1 MCTVFWAGATTVC
14 FSPQINADCA
24 DFGFAMCIYCRCR
37 SLCCMIAADFQDR
50 RRSGFSQIG
59 LTRCLY
65 VLGVLGWLTRPL
77 FVFLPQICADYADY
91 YMQRLGV
98 SLTLVALHDCR
109 RFSGPQAVWIYAD
122 WANALFVCALV
133 CSRAVINGEIIC
145 GNRVSVRQCERA
157 VIVNPVYLINLRES
171 A

>member
-1 MCTVFWAGATTVC
+1 
-14 FSPQINADCA
+14 
-24 DFGFAMCIYCRCR
+24 
-37 SLCCMIAADFQDR
+37 MIAADFQDR

-122 WANALFVCALV
+122 WADAVNAAGFFTTNEHEWAQMAGAVNVDSYAGV
-133 CSRAVINGEIIC
+133 QSRYTNE
-145 GNRVSVRQCERA
+145 ET
-157 VIVNPVYLINLRES
+157 LIGFAELS
-171 A
+171 CQ